1 MSRAPR
7 DRGLMYQI
15 RGSMNC
21 RYCKSDCK
29 KDGFQKNGTQ
39 RYKCKHCGKK
49 QQGEYCYN
57 AYDISTNAYIK
68 TFVCEGVGIRSI
80 ARILNIS
87 TTTLFSRIISIAKS
101 INQPPVSTGQVYEVD
116 EIKSFV
122 KRKDKHIWIVYAL
135 NRVTKE
141 IVAFS
146 VGPRT
151 NVTLGKVIK
160 TLLLSGAKRIF
171 TDRWRGYQSL
181 IDEKTHSV
189 ANRGTNHIER
199 HNLTLRTHLKRLTR
213 RTICYSRSIAIL
225 SAILR
230 IYFWG

>member
-1 MSRAPR
+1 MSTN
-7 DRGLMYQI
+7 LTYFYQI
-15 RGSMNC
+15 RGSINC

-49 QQGEYCYN
+49 QQSEYCYN
-57 AYDISTNAYIK
+57 AYGTSINTSIK
-68 TFVCEGVGIRSI
+68 RFICEGVGIRSI
-80 ARILNIS
+80 SRLLKVS
-87 TTTLFSRIISIAKS
+87 TTTLLSRIIYIAKA

-116 EIKSFV
+116 EIKTFV

-135 NRVTKE
+135 NRTTKE
-141 IVAFS
+141 VVS
-146 VGPRT
+146 YNVGPRT
-151 NVTLGKVIK
+151 NITLGKVIK
-160 TLLLSGAKRIF
+160 TLHLSGAKKIF

-181 IDEKTHSV
+181 IDRKIHSV

-225 SAILR
+225 SAILK
-230 IYFWG
+230 IFFWGEL